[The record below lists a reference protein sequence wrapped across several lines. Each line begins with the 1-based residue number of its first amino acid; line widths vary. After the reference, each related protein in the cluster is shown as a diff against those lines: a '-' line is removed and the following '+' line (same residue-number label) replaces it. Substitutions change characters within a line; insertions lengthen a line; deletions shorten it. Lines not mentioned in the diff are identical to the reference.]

1 MDSVLEDIKETI
13 DKLDSTMTKA
23 KPIFDAEQREIYKRL
38 LRHNFSPS
46 TKVSKPGFL
55 NFLSLIIQGKPTSE
69 ARKYLRQETQDEE
82 NRYLEDEVQKGYTLV
97 DTLPFS
103 DLKNYYYTALEHGL
117 EETNLMWMRRER
129 RAFRNTFKSSPLRV
143 EY

>member
-13 DKLDSTMTKA
+13 DKLDSTMAKA
-23 KPIFDAEQREIYKRL
+23 EPIFDAEQREIYRRL

-46 TKVSKPGFL
+46 AKVSIPGFL
-55 NFLSLIIQGKPTSE
+55 NFLSRIIQGKPTSE

-82 NRYLEDEVQKGYTLV
+82 NRSLEDEVQKGYTLV
-97 DTLPFS
+97 DTLLFS

-129 RAFRNTFKSSPLRV
+129 RAFRNMFKGSPLRV
-143 EY
+143 KY